1 MSKDDKKINMQQ
13 YAANC
18 LGTWNEQRLTRDN
31 KIRKKLVKHVRVKL
45 TRQHD
50 HPSDMVQK
58 SIEEIENRK
67 SQRLDFSQILV

>member
-1 MSKDDKKINMQQ
+1 MPRTVLAS
-13 YAANC
+13 
-18 LGTWNEQRLTRDN
+18 WNEQRLTRDN